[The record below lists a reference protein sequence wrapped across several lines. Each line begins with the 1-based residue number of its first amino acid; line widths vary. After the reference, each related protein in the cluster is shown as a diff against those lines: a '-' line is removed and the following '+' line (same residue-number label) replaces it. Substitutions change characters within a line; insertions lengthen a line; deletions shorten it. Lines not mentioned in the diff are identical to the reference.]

1 MPEGFFNRMN
11 PPTRARDLLTAVVSV
26 GIRFERL
33 ALKMSS
39 TRAGRPRRV
48 MDLFT
53 VLKESTFNTS
63 MAPSAQST
71 DELGGMLPQ
80 LLDDVDT
87 LLVLLLSATARSHK
101 PRIGLP
107 IGTYVL
113 NALKP

>member
-33 ALKMSS
+33 TLEVSS

-48 MDLFT
+48 VDLFT

-71 DELGGMLPQ
+71 DELYGM
-80 LLDDVDT
+80 
-87 LLVLLLSATARSHK
+87 AAAA
-101 PRIGLP
+101 PRR
-107 IGTYVL
+107 
-113 NALKP
+113 

>member
-33 ALKMSS
+33 TLEVSS

-48 MDLFT
+48 VDLFT

-80 LLDDVDT
+80 LLDDVDAKPFASKRP
-87 LLVLLLSATARSHK
+87 LAATSQGLASPLARMYSMH
-101 PRIGLP
+101 
-107 IGTYVL
+107 
-113 NALKP
+113 

>member
-33 ALKMSS
+33 TLEVSS

-63 MAPSAQST
+63 MAPSVQGT

-80 LLDDVDT
+80 LLDDIDT
-87 LLVLLLSATARSHK
+87 LGFASKRPLAATSQ
-101 PRIGLP
+101 GLGSP
-107 IGTYVL
+107 STRMCSMH
-113 NALKP
+113 

>member
-48 MDLFT
+48 VDLFT

-63 MAPSAQST
+63 MGPSAQST
-71 DELGGMLPQ
+71 DELDGKLPQ
-80 LLDDVDT
+80 LLDDVDAKPFPSKRP
-87 LLVLLLSATARSHK
+87 LAATSQGLASPLARISMH
-101 PRIGLP
+101 
-107 IGTYVL
+107 
-113 NALKP
+113 

>member
-63 MAPSAQST
+63 MAPSTLST
-71 DELGGMLPQ
+71 DELYGMPAAAPRRCQVEPFASKRPLA
-80 LLDDVDT
+80 
-87 LLVLLLSATARSHK
+87 ATSQGLTSPLARMGSV
-101 PRIGLP
+101 G
-107 IGTYVL
+107 
-113 NALKP
+113 